1 MSRTIY
7 VPLKI
12 FCGAEVSAG
21 TPFLSFT
28 EYLHFAD
35 VEIREFQTHAE
46 HFLAAELRLQIHLGS
61 VRRGGFIPVHNPFEL
76 AGLYIHQQAMHRDLG
91 TDERTGPHDVGAAD
105 HVLPLAGE

>member
-28 EYLHFAD
+28 EYLPHPRVLLPPLAPEFCVITGGRDTNPGTLAAPVRTIRHAAALAQPAD
-35 VEIREFQTHAE
+35 VITVTR
-46 HFLAAELRLQIHLGS
+46 
-61 VRRGGFIPVHNPFEL
+61 
-76 AGLYIHQQAMHRDLG
+76 
-91 TDERTGPHDVGAAD
+91 
-105 HVLPLAGE
+105 